1 MLRDNLSII
10 NIIFEC
16 RALCYDRR
24 GTMFFSAKLHYLRVF
39 FTATSWK
46 ASITSPSWIS
56 L

>member
-24 GTMFFSAKLHYLRVF
+24 GTIGKVSHFAKVE
-39 FTATSWK
+39 
-46 ASITSPSWIS
+46 
-56 L
+56 

>member
-24 GTMFFSAKLHYLRVF
+24 GTMFFSAKLQF
-39 FTATSWK
+39 FYSYQK
-46 ASITSPSWIS
+46 IK
-56 L
+56 